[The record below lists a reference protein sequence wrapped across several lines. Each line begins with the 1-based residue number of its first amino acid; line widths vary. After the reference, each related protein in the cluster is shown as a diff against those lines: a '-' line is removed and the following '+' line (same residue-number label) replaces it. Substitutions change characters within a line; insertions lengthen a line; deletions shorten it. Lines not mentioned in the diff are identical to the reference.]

1 MIKENNEFKDLPI
14 LGKKPS
20 DEKEEK
26 YLREVREFQ
35 FSNISEAG
43 VCHKFVY
50 GDAKKHKKFVFF
62 HDQVY
67 KVPRFIARHIEECS
81 TPLYEWRPD
90 GLGNLT
96 KKFIGSQRRF
106 QMREVFRGS

>member
-1 MIKENNEFKDLPI
+1 MTKDSDFKDLPI
-14 LGKKPS
+14 LGKKPK

-35 FSNISEAG
+35 FSNLAEAG
-43 VCHKFVY
+43 VAHKFVY
-50 GDAKKHKKFVFF
+50 GNAKKNKKFLFF

-67 KVPRFIARHIEECS
+67 SVPRFIARHLEECS

-96 KKFIGSQRRF
+96 KKYIGANRRF
-106 QMREVFRGS
+106 QMREVFRGN